1 MVETL
6 DDVSAKTTTK
16 QNNIYMSKQT
26 TRGRRAH
33 NEELAEILY
42 SLSPGESVNVY
53 GASEEAYTLANSLSR
68 TTKTRNNTRFSVRA
82 KKAGGVK
89 ITCILNKKPGTVI
102 VI

>member
-1 MVETL
+1 
-6 DDVSAKTTTK
+6 
-16 QNNIYMSKQT
+16 MSKQT

-53 GASEEAYTLANSLSR
+53 GASDEASTLANSLSR
-68 TTKTRNNTRFSVRA
+68 TTKNRNKTRFSVHA
-82 KKAGGVK
+82 KKSGGIK
-89 ITCILNKKPGTVI
+89 ITCVLDKKPGTVI

>member
-1 MVETL
+1 LVETL

-53 GASEEAYTLANSLSR
+53 GASDEASTLANSLSR
-68 TTKTRNNTRFSVRA
+68 TTKNRNKTRFSVHA
-82 KKAGGVK
+82 KKSGGIK
-89 ITCILNKKPGTVI
+89 ITCVLDKKPGTVI